1 MINVIFPGSC
11 QLRNAYVSVLSAA
24 GSSAINGASRWL
36 AACDSGGV
44 VARIMRAATDN
55 ATACFKQFI
64 FEFVMV
70 DVPFLAAGA
79 GADSPRLFFYFMS
92 HQRLAKRSG
101 NCLTMAAAR
110 GSAIIPMC
118 PAALRIAMKLLFMSP
133 L

>member
-1 MINVIFPGSC
+1 MINATFLGSC

-44 VARIMRAATDN
+44 VARIMRAAIDS

-79 GADSPRLFFYFMS
+79 GAEWPPPLFVFIAPPRLS
-92 HQRLAKRSG
+92 QQ
-101 NCLTMAAAR
+101 
-110 GSAIIPMC
+110 
-118 PAALRIAMKLLFMSP
+118 
-133 L
+133 